1 MTQEIRALS
10 AEDAAHVEKRRTWV
24 RDHYDADA
32 RHHYETVEGKL
43 RLLHTI
49 VRSGWIA
56 PNEKWK
62 LQSLGVTFGDAL
74 AQRMGLSWVTV
85 EDEYGSDPALQDQ
98 GTTIVVFPLTTIS
111 KRIERG
117 DAINIQE
124 LFDQA
129 CRTITRLRDELKGA

>member
-10 AEDAAHVEKRRTWV
+10 AEDAAHVEKQRTWV

-43 RLLHTI
+43 RLLDTI

-74 AQRMGLSWVTV
+74 AQRMELSWVTV

-98 GTTIVVFPLTTIS
+98 GTTVVVFPLTTIS
-111 KRIERG
+111 KRIEP
-117 DAINIQE
+117 APQ
-124 LFDQA
+124 QA
-129 CRTITRLRDELKGA
+129 TAALRCHNVDSI